1 MGSIRLWDKGCR
13 QSKVWPIGEAKPGSS
28 RRGLPP
34 AAVQATSSTFTFLV
48 SLAPPVVHVWSL
60 RDWAK
65 NLLPVPRASEQ
76 QGRAALLDPCFFISV
91 FSPTRLHPSRDDSF
105 IREMLAWALTFYVPS
120 FYLELNLA
128 ACPNGSSAPPS
139 TVSLLPRLLCEL
151 PVLSSGSLILASL
164 QFLLFPG
171 GLEIG
176 SMGWGFGMAEASLL
190 LVEPDRKSVV

>member
-1 MGSIRLWDKGCR
+1 M
-13 QSKVWPIGEAKPGSS
+13 
-28 RRGLPP
+28 
-34 AAVQATSSTFTFLV
+34 
-48 SLAPPVVHVWSL
+48 
-60 RDWAK
+60 
-65 NLLPVPRASEQ
+65 
-76 QGRAALLDPCFFISV
+76 
-91 FSPTRLHPSRDDSF
+91 
-105 IREMLAWALTFYVPS
+105 PS

-190 LVEPDRKSVV
+190 LVEPMEPGILFLESTNLLMNTRTPAF